1 MTTTRSTSA
10 AAAATSAT
18 PRRNSPPTSICPAT
32 ISICSS
38 RVQGRSIHRSDS
50 IELVTD
56 RQGTD
61 TPFDFGNKQDANIT
75 TGFTRTLWNGADL
88 IVDGGYRNKRTQADF
103 LDGTDPFFF
112 SFVDATLQTW
122 SLTPRL
128 SIKNSIFGMP
138 STILTGVDYYDYSY
152 VQDHRNVAGG
162 IPIHVYDLSQQ
173 TLGAYWQQTIGLLP
187 TTDFSYGGR
196 IQRTSVTATDQLNN
210 APGCAAEFS
219 CDTQASPLD
228 TSQVNH
234 ALHIGIEHRFNDSFA
249 VFARAASAF
258 RTPEHR

>member
-1 MTTTRSTSA
+1 M
-10 AAAATSAT
+10 
-18 PRRNSPPTSICPAT
+18 PTSP
-32 ISICSS
+32 
-38 RVQGRSIHRSDS
+38 
-50 IELVTD
+50 
-56 RQGTD
+56 
-61 TPFDFGNKQDANIT
+61 
-75 TGFTRTLWNGADL
+75 TGFTRTLWNGAEL

-128 SIKNSIFGMP
+128 SIRNSILGMP
-138 STILTGVDYYDYSY
+138 STILTGIDFYDYSY
-152 VQDHRNVAGG
+152 LQDHRNVLGG
-162 IPIHVYDLSQQ
+162 IPIHAYDLSQQ

-196 IQRTSVTATDQLNN
+196 IQRTGVTATDRLNN

-228 TSQVNH
+228 SQPTQSRPAYRHRASLQRHFCGIRPRRERVPH
-234 ALHIGIEHRFNDSFA
+234 A
-249 VFARAASAF
+249 
-258 RTPEHR
+258 